1 MSAQKCLVAASSRLA
16 AAVLVLAGV
25 ARSEVAFADT
35 DKQTSWTVSSTE
47 SVSPGDIT
55 VGADRNLWFPE
66 TGTNRIGRI
75 TTAGEVRE
83 FTIFDAVELGP
94 AIALGPD
101 GKIWVAGTGL
111 DGKVHVW
118 AVDASGSSDEIAPL
132 GESPAPGLSYFPTGI
147 TAGPDGNVWI
157 TWFYSIARVSPA
169 GDVTQ
174 FSPSG
179 DEFPTTITVGPD
191 MGLWFAES
199 IGPFAARRQGL
210 ARITTAGTIEQVLI
224 ESGRGVSWPSSI
236 ITGPD
241 GNLWF
246 ADNGYSEIVRVTVTP
261 VSRTAF
267 PFAGP
272 TELAAGPDGNIWIT
286 SNGRQSI
293 TRMTPGGA
301 SAEFG
306 LPMARTRPLGIV
318 AGPDGNL
325 WFTDPGI
332 GGIGRITPE
341 GVVTEFAIRLPPR
354 LPIHSPRI
362 PRSISPR

>member
-25 ARSEVAFADT
+25 VRSEVAFADT

-174 FSPSG
+174 FSLSG

-210 ARITTAGTIEQVLI
+210 ARITTDGTIEQVLI

-261 VSRTAF
+261 
-267 PFAGP
+267 
-272 TELAAGPDGNIWIT
+272 
-286 SNGRQSI
+286 
-293 TRMTPGGA
+293 GGA
-301 SAEFG
+301 STEFG
-306 LPMARTRPLGIV
+306 LPMARARPLGIV

-354 LPIHSPRI
+354 LPIQSPRI
-362 PRSISPR
+362 PRSIGPR

>member
-75 TTAGEVRE
+75 TTAGEVGG

-101 GKIWVAGTGL
+101 GKM
-111 DGKVHVW
+111 
-118 AVDASGSSDEIAPL
+118 
-132 GESPAPGLSYFPTGI
+132 
-147 TAGPDGNVWI
+147 WI

-272 TELAAGPDGNIWIT
+272 TELAAGPDVNIWIT

-362 PRSISPR
+362 PRSIGPQ